1 MSPLDIAIVVLC
13 SVVGFTLQGAVGFGM
28 GILGSPI
35 LVLVDTRLVP
45 GPILASSMLFTMMLA
60 VREHR
65 AIDFRGARWAIV
77 GRLAGTIPATLLLAV
92 LPAEQLGLLF
102 GGIVLLAVAMS
113 VSGVHVEPRPVSLLA
128 GGALSGL
135 MGTIAAIGGPP
146 MALLYQRAPGAQ
158 VRGTLSSVFL
168 VGTVVSLAAL
178 ALVGRFGGEELRL
191 TLLLLPGTLFGFVV
205 SRRLAFRLD
214 RGYTRPAVLVVASIA
229 GLLVVVRYFT
239 S

>member
-1 MSPLDIAIVVLC
+1 MVMA
-13 SVVGFTLQGAVGFGM
+13 
-28 GILGSPI
+28 
-35 LVLVDTRLVP
+35 
-45 GPILASSMLFTMMLA
+45 
-60 VREHR
+60 E
-65 AIDFRGARWAIV
+65 
-77 GRLAGTIPATLLLAV
+77 
-92 LPAEQLGLLF
+92 LPAEQLGLF
-102 GGIVLLAVAMS
+102 FEDVVLLAVALS

-128 GGALSGL
+128 GGALSGI

-191 TLLLLPGTLFGFVV
+191 TLLLLPGALFGFVV
-205 SRRLAFRLD
+205 SRRLASRLD

-229 GLLVVVRYFT
+229 GFLVVVRYFT